1 MAKSVAAFET
11 DVDDGFEDV
20 ALLPNSDQPQHSSGA
35 APSWKSK
42 LFSWLPSDAFT
53 GREGFAK
60 LDQTDDA
67 SEVSRQTGM
76 AHDMVNCYSIVLHL
90 HHSHLTARP
99 AATTSTS
106 ANQSDGVV
114 STL

>member
-11 DVDDGFEDV
+11 DVDDDFEDV
-20 ALLPNSDQPQHSSGA
+20 ALLPNSDQPQHSSRA

-53 GREGFAK
+53 GRDGFEK

-67 SEVSRQTGM
+67 SEVSRQTGI
-76 AHDMVNCYSIVLHL
+76 AVCQVNRYSIASHL
-90 HHSHLTARP
+90 HAYIYL
-99 AATTSTS
+99 
-106 ANQSDGVV
+106 
-114 STL
+114 